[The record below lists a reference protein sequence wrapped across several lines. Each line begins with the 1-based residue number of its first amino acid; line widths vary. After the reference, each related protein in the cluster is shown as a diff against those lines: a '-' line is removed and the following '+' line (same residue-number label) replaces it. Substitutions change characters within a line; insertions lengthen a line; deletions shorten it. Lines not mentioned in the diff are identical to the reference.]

1 MKTWFFTED
10 AYPYLPDPVSYE
22 SIRVNLPSRNFDPKK
37 GAELY
42 SLYLDLW
49 CKADEL
55 GLEVMLNEHHQTAT
69 CVIPSAPVMLGA
81 LARVTKKARL
91 LVLGN
96 PIANRNQPVRVAEE
110 MAMIDLLS
118 NGRLECGFVRGVP
131 YEASAANITAFRGSE
146 RLWEA
151 HDLIIKAWTTHDGP
165 FNFEGR
171 FYHHRQVNIWPRP
184 LQQPHPPIW
193 VTVGS
198 GPSTVPV
205 AKHKHIGAVFLAGYN
220 SIRKIFDGYRENY
233 LKAHGTPAPLDRLAY
248 CALIYVGDNEK
259 LAREGAEKLL
269 WYMTSNKVAPQY
281 QNPPGYHPPALS
293 ATMLKGASD
302 VIMPAV
308 PTLEKQM
315 ALGNMFAGTPDQVF
329 EQIKAFWEY
338 SGGFG
343 HLLMMGQAGFL
354 TREETNRSMELFAK
368 EVYPRLKEL
377 NANYDEGRMKELRKS
392 LPDKAA
398 VSLDALGV
406 DFVR

>member
-10 AYPYLPDPVSYE
+10 AYPYLPDPASYE
-22 SIRVNLPSRNFDPKK
+22 SIRVNLPSSNFDPKK

-151 HDLIIKAWTTHDGP
+151 HDLIVKAWTTHDGP

-220 SIRKIFDGYRENY
+220 SIRKIFDGYRETY